1 MERWLAIELGAAVVG
16 TVFLAFLGWLMQG
29 RKSGGAVLVGLTA
42 AMSSALCILGTALG
56 RHLQENAGG
65 SLGNVLAEERG
76 GWVGLIA
83 GMLLAAVLAVPR
95 LAGFAR
101 ARTVW
106 PFVFSWLGLCALCIA
121 GYLLGDWPGL
131 AMVPLTTIVILL
143 WLLFRFSKWV
153 LPLPQPLPPPKPEV
167 KKKQMN
173 LSDRI
178 RAIIQGLKSRVES
191 MYKASVGA
199 SRRVLAFL
207 RHPRKNGYHPRPEQ
221 VSAFRCLLTFLLGSN
236 WPFYFVQNGKV
247 EKRVDGNPFRQFF
260 AGPGFVYCEPDQ
272 AAYVTDAVKLTGVCG
287 PGLTFTRLYDQEVV
301 PLDLR
306 RQLRAFYVEALTKD
320 GIRIRVLVFTPFRLY
335 SPEKDAKLPGSFPF
349 SPRTAQQIAQHEFTE
364 RMREKTA
371 GSEKHTWNGSLVP
384 VLTKPIVQ
392 DIISRYTVDELCS
405 PLDLDKDPRVDI
417 VREMRRRLRRILAGY
432 GIELMGGGIS
442 NLVPLDDK
450 VNQRRLENWK
460 TEWEHRILLAM
471 SEGRANRARHIEKA
485 RAQAELQILHRLGQA
500 ARDGDLGDEASQVA
514 LTLRFIDCLGEVMSE
529 ADAQWPLPESCRET
543 LARLRGEIEEGLR

>member
-1 MERWLAIELGAAVVG
+1 MERWLAIELGAAIIG
-16 TVFLAFLGWLMQG
+16 TIFLAFVGWLMQG
-29 RKSGGAVLVGLTA
+29 RRLGGFVLVGMTA
-42 AMSSALCILGTALG
+42 AMSSGLCILGTFGGRYLG
-56 RHLQENAGG
+56 QNAGG
-65 SLGNVLAEERG
+65 WLGNVLAGERG

-83 GMLLAAVLAVPR
+83 GMLLSAVLTVPR

-106 PFVFSWLGLCALCIA
+106 PFVLSWLSLCALCIA

-153 LPLPQPLPPPKPEV
+153 LPLPLPVSPSPPE
-167 KKKQMN
+167 KKKEQRS

-178 RAIIQGLKSRVES
+178 KSFIPNLESKIEGLYEASIRASQ
-191 MYKASVGA
+191 
-199 SRRVLAFL
+199 RVLDFL
-207 RHPRKNGYHPRPEQ
+207 RHPRKHGYHPHPEQ
-221 VSAFRCLLTFLLGSN
+221 VKAFRCLLTYLLGTN
-236 WPFYFVQNGKV
+236 WPFYFVKDGKV
-247 EKRVDGNPFRQFF
+247 ETRVNGNPFRQFF

-272 AAYVTDAVKLTGVCG
+272 AAYVTDSVKLTRVCG
-287 PGLTFTRLYDQEVV
+287 PGLTFTGLYDQEVV

-306 RQLRAFYVEALTKD
+306 PQLRAFYVEALTRD

-335 SPEKDAKLPGSFPF
+335 SPERNPRLPGSFPF
-349 SPRTAQQIAQHEFTE
+349 SPRSAQQIAQHELTE
-364 RMREKTA
+364 RMRDKTA
-371 GSEKHTWNGSLVP
+371 GSEKHTWNGTLVP
-384 VLTKPIVQ
+384 VLTRPIVR

-405 PLDLDKDPRVDI
+405 PLDPDRDPRVEI
-417 VREMRRRLRRILAGY
+417 VREMRRRLRRVLAGY
-432 GIELMGGGIS
+432 GIELIGGGIS
-442 NLVPLDDK
+442 NLVPLDDT
-450 VNQRRLENWK
+450 VNQRRLDNWK
-460 TEWEHRILLAM
+460 TKWEHQILLAM
-471 SEGRANRARHIEKA
+471 SEGRSERARHIEKA

-500 ARDGDLGDEASQVA
+500 AREGDLGDEASQVA

>member
-1 MERWLAIELGAAVVG
+1 VERWLAIELGAAIVG
-16 TVFLAFLGWLMQG
+16 TAFLAFLGWLMQG
-29 RKSGGAVLVGLTA
+29 RKTGGLVLVGMTA
-42 AMSSALCILGTALG
+42 AMSSGVCILGTFVG
-56 RHLQENAGG
+56 RYVGENAGG
-65 SLGNVLAEERG
+65 WLGNALAGERG
-76 GWVGLIA
+76 GWVGLVA
-83 GMLLAAVLAVPR
+83 GMLLSAVLIVPR

-101 ARTVW
+101 ARSVW
-106 PFVFSWLGLCALCIA
+106 PFVVSWLGLCVLCIA

-153 LPLPQPLPPPKPEV
+153 LPLPEV
-167 KKKQMN
+167 IKHEV
-173 LSDRI
+173 SFFERI
-178 RAIIQGLKSRVES
+178 RAFFRDPRSGVQSL
-191 MYKASVGA
+191 YKASIQA
-199 SRRVLAFL
+199 YRRVLAFL
-207 RHPRKNGYHPRPEQ
+207 RHPQKNGYHPRPEQ
-221 VSAFRCLLTFLLGSN
+221 ANAFRCLLTFLLGSN

-272 AAYVTDAVKLTGVCG
+272 AAYVTDGVRLTRVCG
-287 PGLTFTRLYDQEVV
+287 PGLTFTGLYDQEVV

-335 SPEKDAKLPGSFPF
+335 SSEKDAKLPGSFPF

-371 GSEKHTWNGSLVP
+371 GSERHTWNGTLVL

-405 PLDLDKDPRVDI
+405 PLDPDKDPRVDI
-417 VREMRRRLRRILAGY
+417 VREMRRRLRRVLASY
-432 GIELMGGGIS
+432 GIELIGGGIS

-450 VNQRRLENWK
+450 VNQRRLDNWK
-460 TEWEHRILLAM
+460 TEWEHRVLLAM
-471 SEGRANRARHIEKA
+471 GEGRSERARHIEKA